1 MSTSD
6 DSDDFFVVPKGQLTF
21 DAEGSETRGRY
32 FSRVPHVPGSWSGV
46 TIGRGYDMKEK
57 SAEKI
62 RSDLIAAAV
71 DPKIAE
77 KLASASGLSGDQ
89 AKKFIRAQ
97 NLEQVEISPEQQKK
111 LFIATYDELE
121 KDVIRIC
128 SKNDVVQRYG
138 ACNWEDVPPTIRDV
152 VVDLRYRGDYTG
164 KTRRKIQKAIVDKD
178 LAVFTSA
185 LIDQNYWLGEINVPK
200 DRFERRCA
208 YLRNA

>member
-1 MSTSD
+1 MPTSD

-32 FSRVPHVPGSWSGV
+32 FSRVPHVPGPWSGV

-57 SAEKI
+57 SGDKI

-71 DPKIAE
+71 QPEIAE
-77 KLASASGLSGDQ
+77 KFAPASGLRGDQ
-89 AKKFIRAQ
+89 AKEFIRAQ

-128 SKNDVVQRYG
+128 SKADVVERYG
-138 ACNWEDVPPTIRDV
+138 SCNWADVHPVIKDV

-164 KTRRKIQKAIVDKD
+164 KTRRKIQKTVVNNE

-185 LIDQNYWLGEINVPK
+185 MIDQSYWLGEINVPK
-200 DRFERRCA
+200 DRFNRRCA
-208 YLRNA
+208 YLRND

>member
-1 MSTSD
+1 MPTSD

-32 FSRVPHVPGSWSGV
+32 FSRVPHVPGPWSGV

-57 SAEKI
+57 SGDKI

-71 DPKIAE
+71 DPETAE
-77 KLASASGLSGDQ
+77 KLASASSLSGDQ
-89 AKKFIRAQ
+89 AKKFIRAHKLDQ
-97 NLEQVEISPEQQKK
+97 IEINPEQQKK

-128 SKNDVVQRYG
+128 SKADVVQRYG
-138 ACNWEDVPPTIRDV
+138 ACNWEDVQPVIRDV

-164 KTRRKIQKAIVDKD
+164 KTRRKIQNKGKSNHSNIQSRKPFLKIHTNKRLLNHD
-178 LAVFTSA
+178 
-185 LIDQNYWLGEINVPK
+185 
-200 DRFERRCA
+200 
-208 YLRNA
+208 

>member
-89 AKKFIRAQ
+89 AKKFIRSQ

-138 ACNWEDVPPTIRDV
+138 ACNWQNVPPVIRDV